1 MNSWW
6 QGLQLREKLILAIAG
21 LIVVAVL
28 VDSLIL
34 QEFRSSFD
42 SLDEQVEQAND
53 DLSWMKQAV
62 LRLPDKKKKTQK
74 IKSGRVITYISQQVN
89 RQGLKANMQQM
100 TPIQNHS
107 ARLRLSDVEFTRLL
121 KFFSAIDG
129 SILTQEVRL
138 LPTNTE
144 GFVNVSM
151 VLSNGQGDK

>member
-89 RQGLKANMQQM
+89 RQGLKTNMQQM

-129 SILTQEVRL
+129 SILIQEVRL

>member
-129 SILTQEVRL
+129 SILIQEVRL